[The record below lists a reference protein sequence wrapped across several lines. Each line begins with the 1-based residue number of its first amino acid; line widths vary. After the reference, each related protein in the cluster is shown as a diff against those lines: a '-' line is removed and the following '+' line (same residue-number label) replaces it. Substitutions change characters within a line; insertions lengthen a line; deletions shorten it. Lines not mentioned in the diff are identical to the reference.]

1 MHQWDYYKKNPVVG
15 NCNLLTVFYFY
26 FLQSIKI
33 CLLMFEIH
41 TSCMHCIKPFL
52 LCVFFCNLTVD
63 VWHNSLEQE
72 EIHFKEPLYCKSFLT
87 FLYITVF
94 SSCLLLLFAEQTILS
109 LPFILAADDWYMYP
123 SSRADC
129 RINQCHLALWLQRS
143 VTLEQPNH
151 NVTLLK

>member
-15 NCNLLTVFYFY
+15 NCNLLTVFL
-26 FLQSIKI
+26 FLFFAKHKNLPSYVW
-33 CLLMFEIH
+33 CA
-41 TSCMHCIKPFL
+41 TSCMDCIKPFL

-87 FLYITVF
+87 FLCITVF

-123 SSRADC
+123 CSRADC
-129 RINQCHLALWLQRS
+129 RIDQCHLALWLQRS

-151 NVTLLK
+151 NVTFLK